1 MSSSKY
7 LPPLTPAERG
17 AAAAADGTLQ
27 TGLLGTTGDEPDGTA
42 DEVRYADFL
51 VDEDDEDDEDDDP
64 AVDRIG

>member
-17 AAAAADGTLQ
+17 AAAAADGTLP
-27 TGLLGTTGDEPDGTA
+27 TGLLGTSADPDGAA

-51 VDEDDEDDEDDDP
+51 VDEDDEDDEGDDT
-64 AVDRIG
+64 AVDRVG